1 MLLKSGELL
10 RQPCNLGKLQKVR
23 KTSFYMVPILAS
35 SIHGPFLQITEA
47 FPLKAVSEAV
57 GDVLILFLGRTVI
70 PEIAMDL
77 SYLHAKFAK
86 GSRGAFWGL
95 QYTGFFF
102 FFFSPNKAST
112 SCLFLAVRDWALWAQ
127 GSSPGASP
135 LASPQ
140 TCYQQIKGS
149 WLLQQHRFFTLPKDV
164 GQIGK
169 TTVCRSRLV

>member
-102 FFFSPNKAST
+102 FFLSKQSFYFMLVLSCARLGSVSPGVQSRCLST
-112 SCLFLAVRDWALWAQ
+112 SQSSDLLSTDQ
-127 GSSPGASP
+127 GLLIAATASFFHF
-135 LASPQ
+135 A
-140 TCYQQIKGS
+140 KG
-149 WLLQQHRFFTLPKDV
+149 
-164 GQIGK
+164 
-169 TTVCRSRLV
+169 CRSNRKDNSLQK